1 MLRVMTASKS
11 AEITSNPPARLQSI
25 AVTGLFGSIDID
37 LNLCADDITLLFG
50 TNGSGKSTLLRIIDR
65 ILTNDLAPLLEEPF
79 SNASLSFADGSV
91 VGFDRNT
98 KQWTEKAPGEKP
110 KSGPIQ
116 IRYEGDDWTGFIED
130 QTPYIIVN
138 DQVTTPDG
146 GPVSP
151 VMLEHVKRKYFS
163 FIFVESK
170 SDQMSDSRDAFLMAR
185 GNQKATKHFRKLT
198 RKSRLITSN
207 RLQNIYRA
215 RQGMGRLRGTEPSE
229 KPHRITSLAEGLKAI
244 ISEAREK
251 ARKTSADTDS
261 TSFQRMLEDIQSG
274 FTPGG
279 PGINNTDARS
289 ELEQKLNELNERL
302 IRCALSTSELKLPK
316 VASHSWPPIEVNVL
330 FKHHLQDLMTKAKV
344 SEEILNRLET
354 LINIVNSR
362 LVGKRAELSA
372 DAGLVVKREDDDAN
386 IPLTR
391 LSSGEQHLS
400 VLFYS
405 LIFQTTPGGVCLIDE
420 PEISLNV
427 DWQES
432 FISDLQLAARIS
444 PQQFIIAT
452 HSPQIASNHR
462 NLLRTVETRK
472 HNVR

>member
-1 MLRVMTASKS
+1 MKASKS
-11 AEITSNPPARLQSI
+11 AETNSNPPARLKSI

-37 LNLCADDITLLFG
+37 LNLCGDDITLLFG

-65 ILTNDLAPLLEEPF
+65 ILTDDLAPLLEEPF
-79 SNASLSFADGSV
+79 SKASLSFADGSV

-98 KQWTEKAPGEKP
+98 KQWTEKAPSEKP

-116 IRYEGDDWTGFIED
+116 IRYEGDDWRGFIED
-130 QTPYIIVN
+130 QTPFIMVN
-138 DQVTTPDG
+138 DQVTRPG
-146 GPVSP
+146 RGPVP
-151 VMLEHVKRKYFS
+151 PEVLESVKRNYFVFLS
-163 FIFVESK
+163 VDSK
-170 SDQMSDSRDAFLMAR
+170 SDHMSDSRGTLR
-185 GNQKATKHFRKLT
+185 GLWDPEAAKHPRKLT

-215 RQGMGRLRGTEPSE
+215 RQGMGRMRGTEPSE

-244 ISEAREK
+244 ISDAREK

-261 TSFQRMLEDIQSG
+261 TFFQRMLAKIRLGLTHVE
-274 FTPGG
+274 PE
-279 PGINNTDARS
+279 INNTDSRS
-289 ELEQKLNELNERL
+289 KLEQELNELNSRL
-302 IRCALSTSELKLPK
+302 IRCALSTSELRLPK
-316 VASHSWPPIEVNVL
+316 VASHSNQPIPVGVL
-330 FKHHLQDLMTKAKV
+330 FEHHLQDLMTKAKA

-372 DAGLVVKREDDDAN
+372 DAGLIVKREDDDAN

-391 LSSGEQHLS
+391 LSSGEQHLI

-405 LIFQTTPGGVCLIDE
+405 LIFETTPGGVCLIDE

-452 HSPQIASNHR
+452 HSPQIASNHT
-462 NLLRTVETRK
+462 NLLRTVETK
-472 HNVR
+472 NHNGK